1 METISWLFESGGT
14 MMYPLSFA
22 AFIALVIIGER
33 IFALKQSKILKP
45 ELVRFIRNLKTRDD
59 LSHAEQLSK
68 THSGPFANI
77 LLVGLENRSLPV
89 SEIRQFVEDQGQ
101 YEVRF
106 LEKGMG
112 LLETIAGTAPLMG
125 LLGTVVGIIKVFQKI
140 KEIGLNDPGAFSGG
154 ISEALITTAVGLVIG
169 IIVLVSYNLL
179 TKKAENL
186 VAEIE
191 QNVNQLIQKMK
202 QIELSSPS
210 DVKKEQNV

>member
-1 METISWLFESGGT
+1 METVTAFFESGGI
-14 MMYPLSFA
+14 MMYPLFFS
-22 AFIALVIIGER
+22 ALVAIVIIFER
-33 IFALKQSKILKP
+33 IGAIKEDKILKP
-45 ELVRFIRNLKTRDD
+45 ELVRFIHNLKDEND

-77 LLVGLENRSLPV
+77 LLVGLENRQLPV
-89 SEIRQFVEDQGQ
+89 SDIHQFVEDQGQ

-112 LLETIAGTAPLMG
+112 LLETIAGIAPLMG
-125 LLGTVVGIIKVFQKI
+125 LLGTVIGIIKVFSKI
-140 KEIGLNDPGAFSGG
+140 EEVGLKDPGVFSGG

-191 QNVNQLIQKMK
+191 QNVNKLIQRMK
-202 QIELSSPS
+202 QIELN
-210 DVKKEQNV
+210 KK

>member
-1 METISWLFESGGT
+1 METITWLFDAGGT
-14 MMYPLSFA
+14 MMYPLLLSA
-22 AFIALVIIGER
+22 LIAVVIIIER
-33 IFALKQSKILKP
+33 IGALKERKILKP
-45 ELVRFIRNLKTRDD
+45 ELVRFIQNLKDEND

-77 LLVGLENRSLPV
+77 LLIGLENRKQPV
-89 SEIRQFVEDQGQ
+89 SEIRQYVEDQGQ

-112 LLETIAGTAPLMG
+112 LLETIAGIAPLMG
-125 LLGTVVGIIKVFQKI
+125 LLGTVIGIIKVFSKI
-140 KEIGLNDPGAFSGG
+140 EEVGLNDPGAFSGG

-169 IIVLVSYNLL
+169 IIVLVAYNLL

-202 QIELSSPS
+202 QIELSSMVS
-210 DVKKEQNV
+210 K

>member
-1 METISWLFESGGT
+1 METLTWLFEAGGI
-14 MMYPLSFA
+14 MMYPL
-22 AFIALVIIGER
+22 FISALIAVVIITER
-33 IFALKQSKILKP
+33 VGAIKEKKILKP
-45 ELVRFIRNLKTRDD
+45 ELVRFIHNLKDEND

-77 LLVGLENRSLPV
+77 LLVGLENRKLPV

-112 LLETIAGTAPLMG
+112 LLETIAGIAPLMG
-125 LLGTVVGIIKVFQKI
+125 LLGTVIGIIKVFSKI
-140 KEIGLNDPGAFSGG
+140 EEIGLNDPGAFSGG

-169 IIVLVSYNLL
+169 IIVLVAYNLL

-191 QNVNQLIQKMK
+191 QNVNKLIQKMK
-202 QIELSSPS
+202 QIEISS
-210 DVKKEQNV
+210 VVNK

>member
-1 METISWLFESGGT
+1 METVTVFIESGGI
-14 MMYPLSFA
+14 MMYPLFFSA
-22 AFIALVIIGER
+22 LIAIVIIFER
-33 IFALKQSKILKP
+33 VSAIKEDKILKP
-45 ELVRFIRNLKTRDD
+45 ELVRFIHNLKDESD

-77 LLVGLENRSLPV
+77 LLVGLENRKLPV
-89 SEIRQFVEDQGQ
+89 SDIHQFVEDQGQ

-112 LLETIAGTAPLMG
+112 LLETIAGIAPLMG
-125 LLGTVVGIIKVFQKI
+125 LLGTVVGIIKVFSKI
-140 KEIGLNDPGAFSGG
+140 EEVGLKDPGVFSGG

-191 QNVNQLIQKMK
+191 QNVNKLIQRMK
-202 QIELSSPS
+202 QIELN
-210 DVKKEQNV
+210 KN